1 MSVRNFLFAVGVLCI
16 CVLAG
21 PFAPAT
27 ANHKQRTIVVSG
39 KTIIAFFP
47 PVTKAELDKD
57 PDTNEALSDFQY
69 YAGAVREPL
78 KKERILFHELYTY
91 SFRLRVGQTVSTF
104 RPARIQIGYYFV
116 APGKKPRIQY
126 GVMTDVDLMQ
136 MANEYFG
143 LSTK

>member
-1 MSVRNFLFAVGVLCI
+1 MFAVGVLGI

-27 ANHKQRTIVVSG
+27 ANHKQRTIVVSD

-47 PVTKAELDKD
+47 AVTKAELDKD

-69 YAGAVREPL
+69 YAGAVRERL

-91 SFRLRVGQTVSTF
+91 SFRLRVGKTLSTF
-104 RPARIQIGYYFV
+104 RPAKIQVGYYFV
-116 APGKKPRIQY
+116 APGKKPRIEY
-126 GVMTDVDLMQ
+126 GVMTDVDLLNV
-136 MANEYFG
+136 AHEYFG
-143 LSTK
+143 TPFK